1 MGDVLQSCACFRR
14 TAVVASSVPGG
25 SCIDSRKNVSG
36 SEWPKARTCMHAC
49 MHGAWCMHGT
59 QRGTA
64 SVRGGVMH
72 LLGILEPKR
81 GDLSQVFLVEDVEA
95 AHLLVG
101 SR

>member
-1 MGDVLQSCACFRR
+1 
-14 TAVVASSVPGG
+14 
-25 SCIDSRKNVSG
+25 
-36 SEWPKARTCMHAC
+36 
-49 MHGAWCMHGT
+49 
-59 QRGTA
+59 
-64 SVRGGVMH
+64 MH